1 MRFLIV
7 EDDFIARRILTQH
20 LSRWGRCE
28 VATDGAEAVEAVK
41 MSLVENEHYDLIC
54 LDIMMPNLNGQE
66 ALKRIRAIEQEHGYA
81 HGTGAKIVMTTA
93 MGDARNVLAAF
104 DSLCE
109 GYLVKPITPQA
120 LEQQLLELQLVLP

>member
-1 MRFLIV
+1 MRFLVV
-7 EDDFIARRILTQH
+7 EDDFIARRILTQY

-28 VATDGAEAVEAVK
+28 VAVDGAEAVQAVK
-41 MSLVENEHYDLIC
+41 LALVENEQYDLIC

-66 ALKRIRAIEQEHGYA
+66 ALKRIRAVEQEHGYA
-81 HGTGAKIVMTTA
+81 PGTGSKIVMTTA

-104 DSLCE
+104 DSQCE

-120 LEQQLLELQLVLP
+120 LEKQLLDLQLVLP